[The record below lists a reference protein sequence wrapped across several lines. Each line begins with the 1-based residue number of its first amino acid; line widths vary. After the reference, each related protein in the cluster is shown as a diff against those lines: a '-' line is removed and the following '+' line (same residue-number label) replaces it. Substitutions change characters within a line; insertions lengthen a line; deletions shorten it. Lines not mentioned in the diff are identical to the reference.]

1 MSDTLTP
8 PTPSPPSD
16 APGDDGE
23 GRRRG
28 RSRIAP
34 FVALA
39 IAAAFALLFVVF
51 ARSDSNDAESAD
63 TRWLNQPAP
72 ETTGRLAGTG
82 GNTGVEERT
91 FDLAQ
96 RSGSWVV
103 LNFFD
108 STCGP
113 CVAEH
118 PELVDFDAGQDTL
131 GGDQIELVSILW
143 GRDPARSY
151 EYLQANGL
159 DWDVVYDDGS
169 IANAY
174 GITKV
179 PETWIID
186 TNGIVRRRYIG
197 EVNAQ
202 LLIDTVAAFEAPAR

>member
-1 MSDTLTP
+1 MSDTIAP
-8 PTPSPPSD
+8 PPATD
-16 APGDDGE
+16 AGGDGDG
-23 GRRRG
+23 GRRRS

-39 IAAAFALLFVVF
+39 IAAVFALLFVVF
-51 ARSDSNDAESAD
+51 ARSDSSEPESAD

-72 ETTGRLAGTG
+72 ETEGPLAGTDEG
-82 GNTGVEERT
+82 DGPRT

-103 LNFFD
+103 INFFD

-118 PELVDFDAGQDTL
+118 PELVAFDAGQDTV
-131 GGDQIELVSILW
+131 GAEQIELVSVLW
-143 GRDPARSY
+143 GNDPARSF
-151 EYLQANGL
+151 EYLEENGV

-169 IANAY
+169 IANRY
-174 GITKV
+174 GVTKV

-186 TNGIVRRRYIG
+186 PNGYVRRRYIG
-197 EVNAQ
+197 EVDAQ
-202 LLIDTVAAFEAPAR
+202 LLIDTVAAFEAPPS

>member
-1 MSDTLTP
+1 MSDTLAPSTP
-8 PTPSPPSD
+8 ADT
-16 APGDDGE
+16 PGDDG
-23 GRRRG
+23 GRRRA

-39 IAAAFALLFVVF
+39 IAAVFALLFVVF
-51 ARSDSNDAESAD
+51 AQSDSNEAESAE
-63 TRWLNQPAP
+63 TRWQDRPAP
-72 ETTGRLAGTG
+72 LTAGRLAGTG

-91 FDLAQ
+91 FDLTQ

-131 GGDQIELVSILW
+131 GADQIELVSILW
-143 GRDPARSY
+143 GKDPARSY
-151 EYLQANGL
+151 EYLQEHDL

-186 TNGIVRRRYIG
+186 PNGVVRRRYIG
-197 EVNAQ
+197 EVSAQ
-202 LLIDTVAAFEAPAR
+202 LLIDTVAAFEAPAQ